1 MRDTNLVFTANGVI
15 SAGTYSAILDISRF
29 AAKGM
34 WIELAITGGSGA
46 ATAPELTAQVQ
57 YSDSATFATT
67 PELGPTLCKNQGAI
81 TTAGFRAAK
90 LCQSKRRY
98 ARIQYSVFGTS
109 PCYTGVYAHITTG
122 PQRDDVSNV
131 NTV

>member
-1 MRDTNLVFTANGVI
+1 MRDTNMVFSSNATI
-15 SAGTYSAILDISRF
+15 SAGTYSSILDISRW

-34 WIELAITGGSGA
+34 WVEIMGTGSGA
-46 ATAPELTAQVQ
+46 ATAPELTATMQ

-67 PELGPTLCKNQGAI
+67 PELGPTLVKNQGAI

-109 PCYTGVYAHITTG
+109 PCFTGVYAHIATG